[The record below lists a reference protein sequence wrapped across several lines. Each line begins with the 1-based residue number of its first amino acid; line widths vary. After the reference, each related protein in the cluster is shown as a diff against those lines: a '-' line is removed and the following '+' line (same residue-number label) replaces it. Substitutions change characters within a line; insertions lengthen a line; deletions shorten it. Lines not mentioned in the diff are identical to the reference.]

1 VSATAA
7 WVARRIREAR
17 AERGLSQADLAK
29 RTGRTQ
35 AAVSLWEGGKR
46 VPGLDDLMDLA
57 QALGKDLGY
66 FFPPEEIRQPIAM
79 LLRGTAERIA
89 GQELRG
95 VVDVLLEEAEKSG
108 LPEPTIAI
116 SAITPARAA
125 SELLTKAQVA
135 VPPIPV
141 DVLAGA
147 CGARVIPLEMS
158 DGLSGLVFDLDD
170 GAVIAVNLRHG
181 ANRQRFSLAHELG
194 HYLLDH
200 HDRFHIDVDD
210 GAAPGYDWQVE
221 RQANEF
227 AAELLMPPDMVSE
240 LHATD
245 PDVSSLARRFEVS
258 ELAMGYRLVNLGL
271 RD

>member
-17 AERGLSQADLAK
+17 GESGLSQGELAK

-46 VPGLDDLMDLA
+46 SPGLDDLLDLA
-57 QALGKDLGY
+57 RALGKDLGY
-66 FFPPEEIRQPIAM
+66 FFPPDEIRQPIAM

-89 GQELRG
+89 GQELRA
-95 VVDVLLEEAEKSG
+95 VVDELLDQAGEIG
-108 LPEPTIAI
+108 IPERAI
-116 SAITPARAA
+116 ELNAITPVRAA
-125 SELLTKAQVA
+125 SELLAKAGA
-135 VPPIPV
+135 VLPPIRV
-141 DVLAGA
+141 DPLARA
-147 CGARVIPLEMS
+147 CGALVISLEMS

-181 ANRQRFSLAHELG
+181 TNRRRFSTAHELG

-210 GAAPGYDWQVE
+210 GDAPGYDWQVE
-221 RQANEF
+221 RHANEF
-227 AAELLMPPDMVSE
+227 AAELLMPHDMVTKF
-240 LHATD
+240 HAQD
-245 PDVSSLARRFEVS
+245 PDVSSLARQFEVS
-258 ELAMGYRLVNLGL
+258 ELAMGYRLMNLGL
-271 RD
+271 RS